1 MSKGEGWGKEMSK
14 GGRGGAGMD
23 VSRDLVWWSR
33 IKKYYQLSC
42 SGLTRTSK
50 HLFELEFVDGLGSGL
65 SRRHKLFSLWWMV
78 IGGYNLCIVANFI

>member
-1 MSKGEGWGKEMSK
+1 MVACNSVWLILSNVFWGDRGKEMSKGEGWGKEMSK
-14 GGRGGAGMD
+14 GGRGGAGME

-50 HLFELEFVDGLGSGL
+50 RWFEL
-65 SRRHKLFSLWWMV
+65 
-78 IGGYNLCIVANFI
+78 